1 MMSALRRPS
10 GLLIDLSGTIHIEN
24 QEIKGS
30 INAVKLLRRKNIP
43 FLFVTNTSKES
54 QKALKNRLDHIGF
67 DIKSE
72 EIFSS
77 LTAAY
82 NLIKSRELKPML
94 LISESALEVCICIQ
108 YILLNVNNV
117 QFLETI
123 GYGKQRGLTHPISP
137 YIYPSIY

>member
-1 MMSALRRPS
+1 MNNFRKVPTINKNKKKRKQKAQSFCFFEMMSALRRPS

-94 LISESALEVCICIQ
+94 LISESALEVCIH
-108 YILLNVNNV
+108 Y
-117 QFLETI
+117 T
-123 GYGKQRGLTHPISP
+123 YYRT
-137 YIYPSIY
+137 